1 VPEAGNSEMGV
12 SSVKER
18 SLERVQVDLPA
29 TLQLAEGSPISAT
42 VTNISPQGCH
52 LICREMLSIG
62 SSLQVSLE
70 GTGRI
75 EAKVMWQLGAAAGLN
90 FASELPKSTFI
101 RLFVP
106 GRKGKRKS

>member
-29 TLQLAEGSPISAT
+29 TLQLAEGS
-42 VTNISPQGCH
+42 H